1 RPLICRTSGPDSR
14 PRGNLGRSVRKLI
27 GKKGFLRFYVLDS
40 RPRGNDGMYSE
51 LNLNQYGVA
60 SPFRT
65 IRTACGPPPCPDF
78 R

>member
-1 RPLICRTSGPDSR
+1 
-14 PRGNLGRSVRKLI
+14 
-27 GKKGFLRFYVLDS
+27 
-40 RPRGNDGMYSE
+40 MYSE

-78 R
+78 C

>member
-1 RPLICRTSGPDSR
+1 FKALHVPHCHPFKHGFYLTGAQPAPPICRTSGP
-14 PRGNLGRSVRKLI
+14 
-27 GKKGFLRFYVLDS
+27 DS